1 MTLDPMDTRTLNEV
15 HNRTKPTNLMS
26 CRKLREL
33 GYISVLPAHNMASLV
48 LTDKGRNALHKA
60 QSHNEDGEEK

>member
-1 MTLDPMDTRTLNEV
+1 MMLEKVNIETLIEV
-15 HNRTKPTNLMS
+15 RDRKKTTDAMS

-60 QSHNEDGEEK
+60 RSHNEDGEEK